1 MPIPQETCVITVT
14 YGTRHEY
21 VRDLI
26 NGARQN
32 GVGHIVVVDNG
43 SHAASSQEL
52 TRIAEDGESHEIT
65 ILSLGENRGSAA
77 GFKKGL
83 RYVYEQT
90 TYPYVWFLDD
100 DNVPEPAALQRL
112 LHAYGTLKDRYPDQ
126 AICLLSLR
134 AAKRW
139 VWRVAYGASPDTVF
153 LRRSSFCGF
162 HLADVIPQ
170 GWWQRWS
177 GRRRASAA
185 SSEPIPLRFAP
196 YGGLWMPTQLVG
208 EVGYPDERLVLYHDD
223 TEFTH
228 RLVQRGARLFLVPGS
243 HVRDVELSWAQVK
256 PWRHGFARMLLS
268 ESDLR
273 LFYNTRNKVYYEVHQ
288 RENSRA
294 MLAVNEA
301 AFWVLLYVFS
311 FLYRA
316 ATRRQLVKK
325 AVLDGKRAV
334 LGNVLPLHRG
344 SGLDMPSARDTD
356 GEHRS
361 I

>member
-1 MPIPQETCVITVT
+1 MPSPQETCVVTVT

-26 NGARQN
+26 DGARQN
-32 GVGHIVVVDNG
+32 GAGHIVFVDNG
-43 SHAASSQEL
+43 SDAASSQQL
-52 TRIAEDGESHEIT
+52 TRMAEDDQSRGIT
-65 ILSLGENRGSAA
+65 ILPLGENRGSAV
-77 GFKKGL
+77 GFKQGL

-90 TYPYVWFLDD
+90 SYPYVWLLDD
-100 DNVPEPAALQRL
+100 DNVPEPTALQSL
-112 LHAYGTLKDRYPDQ
+112 LHAYGTLKGRNPDQ

-134 AAKRW
+134 EAKRW
-139 VWRVAYGASPDTVF
+139 VWRVAHGASPRTAF

-162 HLADVIPQ
+162 HLADVVP
-170 GWWQRWS
+170 QRWWPRRP
-177 GRRRASAA
+177 GRRRAAAA
-185 SSEPIPLRFAP
+185 SDEPIPLRFAP

-228 RLVQRGARLFLVPGS
+228 RCVQRGARLFLVPGS
-243 HVRDVELSWAQVK
+243 RVRDVELSWAQEK
-256 PWRHGFARMLLS
+256 SWRHGFARMLLS
-268 ESDLR
+268 DADLR

-301 AFWVLLYVFS
+301 VFWVLLYVIS

-316 ATRRQLVKK
+316 PTRRQLVKK
-325 AVLDGKRAV
+325 AVLDGKRAIFGKV
-334 LGNVLPLHRG
+334 RWSSDSL
-344 SGLDMPSARDTD
+344 
-356 GEHRS
+356 
-361 I
+361 